1 MWADMISFIFRKF
14 LADSCDDAWTPDQ
27 LVCSKF
33 SYNSYLHSHR
43 HFCIQLREEI
53 QKWAAYYI

>member
-33 SYNSYLHSHR
+33 SYNTVTCTHTDISVYS
-43 HFCIQLREEI
+43 
-53 QKWAAYYI
+53 

>member
-14 LADSCDDAWTPDQ
+14 LADSYDDAWTPDQ

-33 SYNSYLHSHR
+33 SYNTVTCTHTDISVYS
-43 HFCIQLREEI
+43 
-53 QKWAAYYI
+53 